1 MKKNIGNGD
10 RFLRIMIGIIAL
22 ILVMGNV
29 VEGTVM
35 WITLAIG
42 ILMVFTSSIQFCPLY
57 TLLGFSTCKV
67 KPKKNN

>member
-67 KPKKNN
+67 KPTKK

>member
-29 VEGTVM
+29 VEGTWM
-35 WITLAIG
+35 WVALAVG
-42 ILMVFTSSIQFCPLY
+42 LLMVLTSSIQFCPVYSLF
-57 TLLGFSTCKV
+57 GVNTCKV
-67 KPKKNN
+67 KKKK

>member
-67 KPKKNN
+67 KPKKK

>member
-29 VEGTVM
+29 VEGTWM
-35 WITLAIG
+35 WVALAVG
-42 ILMVFTSSIQFCPLY
+42 LLMVLTSSIQFCPAYSLF
-57 TLLGFSTCKV
+57 GVNTCKV
-67 KPKKNN
+67 KKKK